1 MNEVKVFAPATVANV
16 GSGFDILGF
25 ALETSGDIIEMNKIS
40 KKGIFITKMISEK
53 PLSCELEK
61 NTAGMALMKMYH
73 SLDLSFGIELQITK
87 GVNPGSG
94 TGSSAASAAGAVYAL
109 NQLLDDSDKFS
120 DSELVDFAM
129 DGEVVA
135 SGARHAD
142 NVAPS
147 LMGGFILVRQNEPLD
162 IVQIP
167 TPELLYAVVLHPEI
181 EVKTSDSRS
190 ILKKQI
196 QLSDAVKQWG
206 NVAGLISGLFTND
219 YELIGRSMD
228 DYAIVPTRSL
238 LIPMYD
244 KLKSKALSNGA
255 LGFSI
260 SGSGPSVFALCKG
273 KDNAEKVKKE
283 LVETIEQTNLLYNIH
298 LSKINT
304 EGCKVIS
311 K

>member
-1 MNEVKVFAPATVANV
+1 MEKVKVFAPATVANV

-25 ALETSGDIIEMNKIS
+25 ALEAPGDIVEMK
-40 KKGIFITKMISEK
+40 KTQQKGIVISEMISEK
-53 PLSCELEK
+53 PLSCEIEK
-61 NTAGMALMKMYH
+61 NTAGMALLNMYN
-73 SLDLSFGIELQITK
+73 SRDLSFGIELKITK

-94 TGSSAASAAGAVYAL
+94 TGSSAASAAGAVFAL
-109 NQLLDDSDKFS
+109 NQLLDEADKFT
-120 DSELVDFAM
+120 DKELVDFAM

-147 LMGGFILVRQNEPLD
+147 VLGGFTLVRQNEPLD
-162 IVQIP
+162 VIQIP
-167 TPELLYAVVLHPEI
+167 TPSEMYVVVLHPEI
-181 EVKTSDSRS
+181 EIKTSDSRA

-196 QLSDAVKQWG
+196 QLADAVKQWG
-206 NVAGLISGLFTND
+206 NVAGLVAGLFTDD
-219 YELIGRSMD
+219 YDLIGRSME
-228 DYAIVPTRSL
+228 DYVVVPTRSL

-244 KLKSKALSNGA
+244 KLKEKAVENGA

-273 KDNAEKVKKE
+273 KENAESVKKV

-298 LSKINT
+298 ISKVST
-304 EGCKVIS
+304 KGCKVIV
-311 K
+311 

>member
-1 MNEVKVFAPATVANV
+1 MDKVKVFAPATVANV

-25 ALETSGDIIEMNKIS
+25 ALEAPGDIVEMK
-40 KKGIFITKMISEK
+40 KTQQKGIVISEMISEK
-53 PLSCELEK
+53 PLSCVVEE
-61 NTAGMALMKMYH
+61 NTAGMALKRMYE
-73 SLDLSFGIELQITK
+73 SRDLSFGVELKITK

-94 TGSSAASAAGAVYAL
+94 TGSSAASAAGAVFAL
-109 NQLLDDSDKFS
+109 NQLLDDKDKFS
-120 DSELVDFAM
+120 DKELVDFAM

-147 LMGGFILVRQNEPLD
+147 VLGGFTLVRQNEPLD
-162 IVQIP
+162 VIKIP
-167 TPELLYAVVLHPEI
+167 TPSELHVVVLHPEI
-181 EVKTSDSRS
+181 EVKTSDSRA

-196 QLSDAVKQWG
+196 QLADAVKQWG
-206 NVAGLISGLFTND
+206 NVAGLIAGLFTDD
-219 YELIGRSMD
+219 YELIGRSME
-228 DYAIVPTRSL
+228 DYAVVPTRSL

-244 KLKSKALSNGA
+244 KFKEQAIVNGA

-273 KDNAEKVKKE
+273 DEDAKSVKKV

-298 LSKINT
+298 VSKVST
-304 EGCKVIS
+304 EGCRIV
-311 K
+311 

>member
-1 MNEVKVFAPATVANV
+1 MDEVKVFAPATVANV

-25 ALETSGDIIEMNKIS
+25 ALDAPGDIVEMK
-40 KKGIFITKMISEK
+40 KTQDKGIVITEVVSEK
-53 PLSCELEK
+53 PLSLELNE
-61 NTAGMALMKMYH
+61 NTAGMALLAMY
-73 SLDLSFGIELQITK
+73 DAKEIPFGVELKIIK

-109 NQLLDDSDKFS
+109 NQLLEDKDKFEVK
-120 DSELVDFAM
+120 ELVEFAM
-129 DGEVVA
+129 DGEIVA

-147 LMGGFILVRQNEPLD
+147 LLGGFTLVRQNEPLD
-162 IVQIP
+162 VIQIP
-167 TPELLYAVVLHPEI
+167 SPNELHVVVLHPEI
-181 EVKTSDSRS
+181 EIKTSDSRA

-206 NVAGLISGLFTND
+206 NVAGLIAGLFTND

-228 DYAIVPTRSL
+228 DYVVVPTRSM

-244 KLKSKALSNGA
+244 QLKENALKNGA

-273 KDNAEKVKKE
+273 LENAENVKKA

-298 LSKINT
+298 
-304 EGCKVIS
+304 IS
-311 K
+311 KVNTVGCRIIV